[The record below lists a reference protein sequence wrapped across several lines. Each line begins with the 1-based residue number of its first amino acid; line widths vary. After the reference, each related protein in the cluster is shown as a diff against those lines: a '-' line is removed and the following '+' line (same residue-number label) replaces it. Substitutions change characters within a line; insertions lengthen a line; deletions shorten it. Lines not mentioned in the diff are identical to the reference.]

1 MAAEAHFIQII
12 IGIGILLFAAKIM
25 AEVFLRLKM
34 PIVLGELLAGMII
47 GPFAL
52 GAYLVWDGERLLQ
65 IGPEI
70 ETLGHIGAIVILFM
84 AGLEMTPKEFI
95 RGGKASFTVGT
106 LGVVVP
112 FFAGLLAFQMF
123 GFDALQSMM
132 IATALTATSI
142 AISIQ
147 VLNEFGKIKTP
158 EARLIIGAAVV
169 DDILAIAVLS
179 VVSSIAADG
188 EGVTNIDIW
197 EVTITILKVLGFFA
211 VMLAAAVFFIPK
223 FVTPRLWKAKGSV
236 EGIATAAFF
245 GAAALAGSLG
255 LSPIVGA
262 FAVGM
267 ALSTTRVFDKVENYI
282 GKVGLIFAPL
292 FFAII
297 GAQVDFT
304 QIDATVLMLSAVVIV
319 IAVATK
325 LLGCGLPAVFFLK
338 SRRQGMRV
346 GIGMI
351 SRGEVG
357 LIVAGV
363 GVSLS
368 ILESAVYSTIV
379 LMVAVTTIITPL
391 WLKMEYRREV
401 RREGDDLPVPHH
413 HREDGGDPA
422 EEEPAGIAEEE
433 PAGIAEGGTPDGD
446 PPGTEQTH
454 GDLARG

>member
-1 MAAEAHFIQII
+1 MAAEAEFVQII
-12 IGIGILLFAAKIM
+12 VGIGILLFAAKLM
-25 AEVFLRLKM
+25 AELFLRLKL
-34 PIVLGELLAGMII
+34 PIVLGELLAGMIV

-52 GAYLVWDGERLLQ
+52 GSFLTWDGQNLLE
-65 IGPEI
+65 IGPELR
-70 ETLGHIGAIVILFM
+70 TLGQMGAIVILFM

-106 LGVVVP
+106 LGVVIP
-112 FFAGLLAFQMF
+112 FFVGLLAFQSF
-123 GFDALQSMM
+123 GYDALQSMM

-158 EARLIIGAAVV
+158 EARLIIGAAVI

-179 VVSSIAADG
+179 VVSSIATDG
-188 EGVTNIDIW
+188 TIDDISIA
-197 EVTITILKVLGFFA
+197 EVTFVILEVLGFFA
-211 VMLAAAVFFIPK
+211 VMLLAAVFLVPK
-223 FVTPRLWKAKGSV
+223 IVSQKIWKARGGI
-236 EGIATAAFF
+236 EGIVTAIFF

-267 ALSTTRVFDKVENYI
+267 ALSTTKVFEKVEDYI

-297 GAQVDFT
+297 GAEVDFT
-304 QIDATVLMLSAVVIV
+304 KIDLNILALSGIVIV

-325 LLGCGLPAVFFLK
+325 LLGCGLPAAFFLK
-338 SRRQGMRV
+338 NRRQGMRV
-346 GIGMI
+346 GIGMV

-368 ILESAVYSTIV
+368 ILTSEVYSTII
-379 LMVAVTTIITPL
+379 LMVAVTTIITPI
-391 WLKMEYRREV
+391 WLKIEYRREAAKGGGEPESV
-401 RREGDDLPVPHH
+401 ELPDHK
-413 HREDGGDPA
+413 DGG
-422 EEEPAGIAEEE
+422 EPDSTE
-433 PAGIAEGGTPDGD
+433 PKGGEPEGVKLPE
-446 PPGTEQTH
+446 PKH
-454 GDLARG
+454 